1 MHPKNELVEADML
14 TRKQHELLAF
24 LVKSSNNS
32 EVTPSF
38 DEMREAVGLASK
50 SGIHRLVTA
59 LEERGYIR
67 RLPNK
72 ARAIEILRTPLS
84 LQDETLTIAEADN
97 IIRPSF
103 GSSPSLHRSDHAD
116 ENFGKSVNLPLLGRI
131 AAGTPIEALSDPSAT
146 FSVPEAMVAS
156 GEHFALEI
164 VGDSMVEA
172 GIHDGDTVIIKRTE
186 IADNGDIVVA
196 LIEEQEATLK
206 ILRKKPGRIGLE
218 PANPNYQTR
227 YFETDAV
234 RIQGR
239 LTGLIRRY

>member
-1 MHPKNELVEADML
+1 MILTLLVEAYML

-24 LVKSSNNS
+24 LVASSQKSD
-32 EVTPSF
+32 VTPSF

-50 SGIHRLVTA
+50 SGIHRLVSA

-67 RLPNK
+67 RLANK
-72 ARAIEILRTPLS
+72 ARAIEILRTPS
-84 LQDETLTIAEADN
+84 DIQMDITASNKTDN
-97 IIRPSF
+97 VIRPAF
-103 GSSPSLHRSDHAD
+103 GSPASVKNTKQADSSL
-116 ENFGKSVNLPLLGRI
+116 GKTIDLPLLGRI

-146 FSVPEAMVAS
+146 FSVPEALISS

-172 GIHDGDTVIIKRTE
+172 GIHNGDTVIIKRTE
-186 IADNGDIVVA
+186 IADSGDIVVA

-206 ILRKKPGRIGLE
+206 TLRKEPGRIGLE

-227 YFETDAV
+227 YFEAEAV

>member
-1 MHPKNELVEADML
+1 ML

-24 LVKSSNNS
+24 LVASLHKSD
-32 EVTPSF
+32 VTPSF
-38 DEMREAVGLASK
+38 EEMRKAVGLASK
-50 SGIHRLVTA
+50 SGIHRLVSA

-67 RLPNK
+67 RLANK
-72 ARAIEILRTPLS
+72 ARAIEILRTPS
-84 LQDETLTIAEADN
+84 DMQMDITASNETDN
-97 IIRPSF
+97 VIRPAF
-103 GSSPSLHRSDHAD
+103 GSPASVKSTKQADSSL
-116 ENFGKSVNLPLLGRI
+116 GKAVDLPLLGRI
-131 AAGTPIEALSDPSAT
+131 AAGTPIEALTDPSAT
-146 FSVPEAMVAS
+146 FSVPEALISS

-186 IADNGDIVVA
+186 IADSGDIVVA

-206 ILRKKPGRIGLE
+206 TLRKEPGRIGLE

-227 YFETDAV
+227 YFESEAV

>member
-1 MHPKNELVEADML
+1 MILTLLVEAYML

-24 LVKSSNNS
+24 LVASLHKSD
-32 EVTPSF
+32 VTPSF
-38 DEMREAVGLASK
+38 EEMRKAVGLASK
-50 SGIHRLVTA
+50 SGIHRLVSA

-67 RLPNK
+67 RLANK
-72 ARAIEILRTPLS
+72 ARAIEILRTPS
-84 LQDETLTIAEADN
+84 DMQMNITASNETDN
-97 IIRPSF
+97 VIRPAF
-103 GSSPSLHRSDHAD
+103 GSPASVKSTKQADSSL
-116 ENFGKSVNLPLLGRI
+116 GKAIDLPLLGRI

-146 FSVPEAMVAS
+146 FSVPEALISS

-186 IADNGDIVVA
+186 IADSGDIVVA
-196 LIEEQEATLK
+196 LIEEHEATLK
-206 ILRKKPGRIGLE
+206 TLRKEPGRIGLE

-227 YFETDAV
+227 YFESEAV

>member
-1 MHPKNELVEADML
+1 ML

-24 LVKSSNNS
+24 LVESSYRS

-38 DEMREAVGLASK
+38 DEMRKAVGLASK

-72 ARAIEILRTPLS
+72 ARAIEMLRIPPALKT
-84 LQDETLTIAEADN
+84 ETLPIAEADN

-103 GSSPSLHRSDHAD
+103 GSSPSLRRSDHET
-116 ENFGKSVNLPLLGRI
+116 ENFSKSVDLPLLGRI

-146 FSVPEAMVAS
+146 FSVPEAMVTT

-186 IADNGDIVVA
+186 IADSGDIVVA

-206 ILRKKPGRIGLE
+206 TLRKEPGRIGLE
-218 PANPNYQTR
+218 PANPNYRTR
-227 YFETDAV
+227 YFETNSV